1 MESKPFKKRE
11 LTPLEEAAINLILSG
26 KVTLEKSSP
35 VQVDVFG
42 RKNKCTDLKKSKKK
56 HQ

>member
-1 MESKPFKKRE
+1 MQSKSFKTRE
-11 LTPLEEAAINLILSG
+11 LTPLEEAAINLILNG
-26 KVTLEKSSP
+26 QVTFEKPSP

-42 RKNKCTDLKKSKKK
+42 RKKKCTDLKIEKK